1 MAEISVEE
9 IRRAATNL
17 RGITRVTPV
26 LPAHWLEPMVRGPV
40 YLKCENL
47 QRSGSFKLR
56 GAYVRISR
64 LNSEERSRGVVA
76 ASAGNHAQGVALAA
90 AELGIAAT
98 VFMPRTAAL
107 PKVEATRTYGATVA
121 LVGETVDETLRHATE
136 YAAETGAVLI
146 HPFDHRDVVLGQGTV
161 GLEIVEQVPDVATV
175 VVPTG
180 GGGLLAGTALA
191 VKELRPSA
199 RLVGVQAAGASPM
212 AESLAAGVPVAMT
225 EKPNTMADG
234 IAVGRPGGI
243 PVALAA
249 PLVDSVLTV
258 SEGSLANAL
267 VQTLERAKL
276 LAEPAGVAGVAAI
289 LDDPEVFEPPVV
301 VILSGGNLDPVLL
314 NRVIH
319 HGLATAGRFV
329 AITVRMEDRPGL
341 LAALLGRLA
350 ETEVNVLDVSHVR
363 SDSRLA
369 VGEVEAMILLET
381 RGPDHRDAAIEHL
394 RAGGYQ
400 VQVK

>member
-1 MAEISVEE
+1 MVEISVEN
-9 IRRAATNL
+9 IREAATNL
-17 RGITRVTPV
+17 RGVTRVTPA
-26 LPAHWLEPMVRGPV
+26 LPAHWLEEVVHGPI

-56 GAYVRISR
+56 GAYVRMSR
-64 LNSEERSRGVVA
+64 LDADERSRGVVA

-98 VFMPRTAAL
+98 VFMPRSAAL
-107 PKVEATRTYGATVA
+107 PKVEATRIYGATVA
-121 LVGETVDETLRHATE
+121 LVGETVEDALRRATE

-146 HPFDHRDVVLGQGTV
+146 HPFDHVDVVLGQGTV
-161 GLEIVEQVPDVATV
+161 GLELVEQVPDVATV

-191 VKELRPSA
+191 VKQMRPNA
-199 RLVGVQAAGASPM
+199 RIIGVQAAGASPM
-212 AESLAAGVPVAMT
+212 RASLAAGAPVTMS

-234 IAVGRPGGI
+234 IAVARPGEV

-258 SEGSLANAL
+258 SEESLAGAL
-267 VQTLERAKL
+267 LQTLERAKL
-276 LAEPAGVAGVAAI
+276 LAEPAGVAGVAAV
-289 LDDPEVFEPPVV
+289 LDQPELFKPPVV
-301 VILSGGNLDPVLL
+301 VILSGGNIDPVLL

-329 AITVRMEDRPGL
+329 ALTVRMADRPGL
-341 LAALLGRLA
+341 LASMLGRLA
-350 ETEVNVLDVSHVR
+350 ETEVNVLDVSHIR
-363 SDSRLA
+363 SDPRLA
-369 VGEVEAMILLET
+369 VGEVEAVVLLET
-381 RGPDHRDAAIEHL
+381 RGPEHRDAAMQHL
-394 RAGGYQ
+394 RSGGYDLRLD
-400 VQVK
+400 

>member
-1 MAEISVEE
+1 MADISIEE
-9 IRRAATNL
+9 IREAATIL
-17 RGITRVTPV
+17 RGVARVTPV
-26 LPAHWLEPMVRGPV
+26 LPAHWLEALVNGPV
-40 YLKCENL
+40 HLKCENL

-64 LNSEERSRGVVA
+64 LNSDERSRGVVA
-76 ASAGNHAQGVALAA
+76 ASAGNHGQGVALAA
-90 AELGIAAT
+90 SQLGIAAT

-107 PKVEATRTYGATVA
+107 PKVEATRAYGATVE
-121 LVGETVDETLRHATE
+121 LVGETVEEALLRSTE
-136 YAAETGAVLI
+136 YAAATGAELI
-146 HPFDHRDVVLGQGTV
+146 HPFDHRDIVLGQGTV
-161 GLEIVEQVPDVATV
+161 GLELVEQIPDVATV

-191 VKELRPSA
+191 VKALRPNA
-199 RLVGVQAAGASPM
+199 RVVGVQATGAAPM
-212 AESLAAGVPVAMT
+212 PASLAARVPVAMT
-225 EKPNTMADG
+225 TKPATMADG
-234 IAVGRPGGI
+234 IAVGRPGDI

-249 PLVDSVLTV
+249 PLVDLVQTV

-289 LDDPEVFEPPVV
+289 LDNPELFEPPVA

-329 AITVRMEDRPGL
+329 AITVRMDDRPGL

-350 ETEVNVLDVSHVR
+350 ESEVNVLDVSHVR
-363 SDSRLA
+363 SDARLA
-369 VGEVEAMILLET
+369 IGEVEAVILLET

-394 RAGGYQ
+394 RADGYR
-400 VQVK
+400 VGY

>member
-1 MAEISVEE
+1 MADISVDE
-9 IRRAATNL
+9 IRQAATNL
-17 RGITRVTPV
+17 RGVTRETPV
-26 LPAHWLEPMVRGPV
+26 LPAHWLESLVDGPV
-40 YLKCENL
+40 HLKCENL

-64 LNSEERSRGVVA
+64 LNSDERSRGVVA

-90 AELGIAAT
+90 TELGIAAT

-107 PKVEATRTYGATVA
+107 PKVEATRAYGATVA
-121 LVGETVDETLRHATE
+121 LVGETVEEALQRATE
-136 YAAETGAVLI
+136 FAAETGAVLI
-146 HPFDHRDVVLGQGTV
+146 HPFDHLDVVLGQGTV
-161 GLEIVEQVPDVATV
+161 GLELIEQVPDVATV

-180 GGGLLAGTALA
+180 GGGLLAGVALA

-199 RLVGVQAAGASPM
+199 RIIGVQAAGAAPM
-212 AESLAAGVPVAMT
+212 SESLAAGRPMAMSD
-225 EKPNTMADG
+225 KPNTMADG
-234 IAVGRPGGI
+234 IAVGRPGDI

-258 SEGSLANAL
+258 SEASLANAL

-276 LAEPAGVAGVAAI
+276 LAEPAGVAGVAAV
-289 LDDPEVFEPPVV
+289 LDQPDLFEPPVV

-329 AITVRMEDRPGL
+329 AVTVRMADRPGV
-341 LAALLGRLA
+341 LAALLGSLA
-350 ETEVNVLDVSHVR
+350 ETEVNVLDVSHIR
-363 SDSRLA
+363 SDPRLA
-369 VGEVEAMILLET
+369 VGEVEVVILLET
-381 RGPDHRDAAIEHL
+381 RGPEHRDAVIEHL
-394 RAGGYQ
+394 RAGGYHLR
-400 VQVK
+400 VG